1 MYDFSYCLVI
11 LFISFVIFLKSEH
24 LLSFPADNKYPQR
37 AWLMTPVGQA
47 SQGTPESQY
56 NHFHGR
62 TKTCIDKCIGKLK
75 GRWQCLHKRPLHY
88 TPQRAA
94 KIINACAVL
103 HNLCV
108 IAGLPGTEPYIN
120 SGQMTI
126 SNVVSEIPD
135 DNVNDF
141 YIGIEMRRQLSE
153 RIYYSV

>member
-1 MYDFSYCLVI
+1 M
-11 LFISFVIFLKSEH
+11 
-24 LLSFPADNKYPQR
+24 LSLTANNKYPQR
-37 AWLMTPVGQA
+37 AWLMTPVLQA

-62 TKTCIDKCIGKLK
+62 TKSCIHKCVSKLI

-108 IAGLPGTEPYIN
+108 IAGLPDSEPYIN
-120 SGQMTI
+120 SDPVTMV
-126 SNVVSEIPD
+126 NEITEMPD
-135 DNVNDF
+135 DNVNDL
-141 YIGIEMRRQLSE
+141 YIGIEMRRQLAE
-153 RIYYSV
+153 RTYYSV

>member
-1 MYDFSYCLVI
+1 
-11 LFISFVIFLKSEH
+11 
-24 LLSFPADNKYPQR
+24 
-37 AWLMTPVGQA
+37 MTPVIQA
-47 SQGTPESQY
+47 SQGTLESQY

-62 TKTCIDKCIGKLK
+62 TKTCIDKCISKLK

-108 IAGLPGTEPYIN
+108 KAGLPDSEPYIN
-120 SGQMTI
+120 SGQMTMA
-126 SNVVSEIPD
+126 NVASEMPD

-141 YIGIEMRRQLSE
+141 YIGIETRRQLSE